1 MPAYSYECPDC
12 HNIIDRITPIG
23 EASRTTD
30 CVCGGHANIRIGIGV
45 QVAPSALE
53 NKGESVREI
62 NSRERHWNVDMP
74 AYKRMRNKG
83 MQPNH
88 IDGSAVL
95 ENQVGS
101 QFDVQYKRLLDQGI
115 TRERIRESEEQARE
129 ITEDAGLTWNAP
141 G

>member
-1 MPAYSYECPDC
+1 MPAYSYECHDC
-12 HNIIDRITPIG
+12 HSIIDRITPIG

-53 NKGESVREI
+53 NKGAGVRDI
-62 NSRERHWNVDMP
+62 NATERRWNVDMP

-83 MQPNH
+83 MQPRN
-88 IDGSAVL
+88 IDGSAAL
-95 ENQVGS
+95 EDQVGS

-115 TRERIRESEEQARE
+115 TRERIREGEEQARE
-129 ITEDAGLTWNAP
+129 ITEAAGMEWQAP